1 MKHVAMVLG
10 TMVSVC
16 SFACGGAGPEGP
28 ASASIA
34 ESASV
39 TEAVAE
45 SVPAGEAVD
54 RGAEETTF
62 PSVTFVAARG
72 CEGLAGTWRGQVYSR
87 PHGGYYEFT
96 AQIAPPREGEAGLSG
111 SIVARS
117 WEGTPA
123 DVAPPD
129 ACGSGYHWT
138 VEEDAAGQLR
148 NDGSLSFGAT
158 SWRVGE
164 HFCGDTVTDY
174 SLDQLEDL
182 RPNGAGDGITKLTG
196 FAMDG
201 VVWTGGGL
209 PIELTRIA
217 CE

>member
-96 AQIAPPREGEAGLSG
+96 AQSRRRERVRQGCPVHRRAVVGGHAGGRRPPGRVRQRIPLDRRGGRSGAAPQRRVAVVRGDV
-111 SIVARS
+111 VARRRAFL
-117 WEGTPA
+117 PA
-123 DVAPPD
+123 TRSRTTRSTSSRTCARTEPET
-129 ACGSGYHWT
+129 ASRSSRASRWMGSSGR
-138 VEEDAAGQLR
+138 AAGYP
-148 NDGSLSFGAT
+148 SS
-158 SWRVGE
+158 
-164 HFCGDTVTDY
+164 
-174 SLDQLEDL
+174 
-182 RPNGAGDGITKLTG
+182 
-196 FAMDG
+196 
-201 VVWTGGGL
+201 
-209 PIELTRIA
+209 
-217 CE
+217 